1 MHILILHGRVLFALS
16 KEVGTFVS
24 LIQKT
29 PVFNTSKKDIG
40 CQYSVVFNEKNKIVV
55 KSLLR

>member
-40 CQYSVVFNEKNKIVV
+40 CQYSVVFNEKK
-55 KSLLR
+55 R